1 MSELTSLENRIAKL
15 ELRNKMVESNKRWE
29 TSFIRRISIA
39 TLTYFVILAYHVIIG
54 AKNMWIISAV
64 PVLGFVISTLS
75 LQYIRKVFDQSQ
87 E

>member
-75 LQYIRKVFDQSQ
+75 LQYIRKVCDQSQ